1 MKKIL
6 ITGGSG
12 FIASHVADIL
22 SNIGHKVF
30 IFDKIKSPYLSKK
43 QIMLLG
49 DVKDEKKILKCTK
62 NIDVLYHFAAVA
74 DLYEANKNPNKTIKT
89 NILGTLN
96 ILEACRTN
104 KIKKIILASSIYALS
119 EQGRFYSTSKLCS
132 EMLVENYSKKFNFQ
146 FTILRFGSIY
156 GDRANSFN
164 TIRNFILEG
173 IKTKKIIRKSDGSE
187 ERNYIHVLDA
197 GKLCVEVLKSKYSGG
212 YYNIFGPK
220 KMKLKK
226 LLTMIKNNLGNVELY
241 FKKKS
246 SMMYNYKKSPF
257 TYKLRKGKNL
267 KLKNYE
273 NLNLGIKQII
283 QTEKKNEKK

>member
-1 MKKIL
+1 MKNIL

-12 FIASHVADIL
+12 FVASHVADIL

-49 DVKDEKKILKCTK
+49 DVTDKKKILKFTK
-62 NIDVLYHFAAVA
+62 NIDVIYHFAAVA

-119 EQGRFYSTSKLCS
+119 EQGRFYSISKFCS

-146 FTILRFGSIY
+146 FIILRFGSIY
-156 GDRANSFN
+156 GNRANSFN
-164 TIRNFILEG
+164 TLRNFILEG
-173 IKTKKIIRKSDGSE
+173 IKTKKIIRKSDGLE
-187 ERNYIHVLDA
+187 ERNYIHVSDVS
-197 GKLCVEVLKSKYSGG
+197 KLCVEVLKPKYSGG
-212 YYNIFGPK
+212 YFNIFGPK

-226 LLTMIKNNLGNVELY
+226 LLTIIKTNLGNVDLY

-246 SMMYNYKKSPF
+246 SLIYNYKRSPF
-257 TYKLRKGKNL
+257 SYKIRKGKNL
-267 KLKNYE
+267 KLKSYK
-273 NLNLGIKQII
+273 NLKLGIKQII
-283 QTEKKNEKK
+283 QIERKNEKK